1 MGCVLSLT
9 GQTGKSK
16 KMAKRKS
23 HKMSE
28 YFLVKESCQE
38 QEILEEA
45 AFHLI
50 LLSKSLQ
57 QSHSYDQ
64 DDDSVDTGDQSSSRG
79 SFGMSVKKK
88 KHDHGKEG
96 IVEHNNDQHAKS
108 ITSSSSSSSLSCETV
123 QSGISIEKEEMED
136 NKRVYRRHREHRLR
150 SVVDIYHVTR
160 PV

>member
-1 MGCVLSLT
+1 
-9 GQTGKSK
+9 
-16 KMAKRKS
+16 MAKRKS
-23 HKMSE
+23 QKMSE
-28 YFLVKESCQE
+28 YFLVTESCQE

-57 QSHSYDQ
+57 QSHSYDIE
-64 DDDSVDTGDQSSSRG
+64 DDSLDNGDHSGSRG

-96 IVEHNNDQHAKS
+96 IVKHNNDQDANS

-123 QSGISIEKEEMED
+123 QSGISIEKEERED

-150 SVVDIYHVTR
+150 SIVDIYNVTR
-160 PV
+160 PL

>member
-1 MGCVLSLT
+1 
-9 GQTGKSK
+9 
-16 KMAKRKS
+16 MAKRKS

-28 YFLVKESCQE
+28 YFLVTESCQE
-38 QEILEEA
+38 QEIVEEA

-57 QSHSYDQ
+57 QSHSYDKE
-64 DDDSVDTGDQSSSRG
+64 DDSVDNGDRSSSRG

-88 KHDHGKEG
+88 KNDHGKEG
-96 IVEHNNDQHAKS
+96 IVEHNNDQDANS
-108 ITSSSSSSSLSCETV
+108 ITSSSSSSLSCETV

-136 NKRVYRRHREHRLR
+136 NKRVYRRHRVHRLR

-160 PV
+160 PL